1 MSDIEEE
8 WMDNLEHECE
18 YFDTVPNNIRI
29 TFIHLTK
36 GNNIKHIKKEKL
48 TLADGVLKKNKLVNL
63 LNIQNNKIVGLF
75 KCNTKILLDNI
86 KENKINYNFCNELKV
101 VKDEVWSKTTNFLE
115 KCNDLIILIKPRI
128 TKQTKKTKTSHNKT
142 KRIINNAQINI
153 KGE

>member
-8 WMDNLEHECE
+8 WIDNLEHECE
-18 YFDTVPNNIRI
+18 YFNTVPNNIRI

-48 TLADGVLKKNKLVNL
+48 TLEDGVLKKNKLVNL

-75 KCNTKILLDNI
+75 KCNTKILLENI
-86 KENKINYNFCNELKV
+86 KENKIDYSFCRELKV

-115 KCNDLIILIKPRI
+115 KINDLIILIKPRHI
-128 TKQTKKTKTSHNKT
+128 KQTKKAKTSHNKT
-142 KRIINNAQINI
+142 KKNN
-153 KGE
+153 E